1 MYLYLIYSKS
11 LSTGVLPDDWKMAHV
26 SIHKGGPKKEAVNY
40 RPISLTSIACKVLE
54 HILYKEI
61 MRHITQQKLL
71 IENQH
76 GFRKELSC
84 TTQLVEFY
92 HDLSSSIDESGQIDC
107 IFLDFQKAFD
117 SVSHALLLQK
127 LKSFNLDLNVIIWIE
142 NYLKHRR
149 QCVVL
154 NGKASSYVDV
164 TSGVPQGSVLGPL
177 LFLIYIN
184 DISVGISSSIR
195 LFADDCVVYRKIK
208 SEQDA
213 SQLQNDL
220 VHIHDWC
227 TTWKMSLNFNKCVN
241 LCF

>member
-26 SIHKGGPKKEAVNY
+26 PIHKGGPKKEAVNY

-76 GFRKELSC
+76 GFRKGLSC

-92 HDLSSSIDESGQIDC
+92 HDLSSRIDESGQIDC

-117 SVSHALLLQK
+117 SVSHALLLQ
-127 LKSFNLDLNVIIWIE
+127 S
-142 NYLKHRR
+142 H
-149 QCVVL
+149 
-154 NGKASSYVDV
+154 
-164 TSGVPQGSVLGPL
+164 
-177 LFLIYIN
+177 LI
-184 DISVGISSSIR
+184 
-195 LFADDCVVYRKIK
+195 
-208 SEQDA
+208 
-213 SQLQNDL
+213 
-220 VHIHDWC
+220 
-227 TTWKMSLNFNKCVN
+227 
-241 LCF
+241 